1 MAHRKDESGEAP
13 SAPAAAPAANPW
25 AGRFGEAPHPLV
37 QRYTVS
43 LPVDRRLALHD
54 LRGSEAHVK
63 MLAQAG
69 LLQGD
74 EACRLL
80 EGLDAVR
87 REIES
92 GAFPFRP
99 ELEDI
104 HMNVEV
110 RLRELVGPVAE
121 KLHTGRSRND
131 QVVLDVA
138 LYCRET
144 ARAWRTLIRK
154 VCAVLVRRA
163 EDYAELLYP
172 AWTHLQAAQPMSFGH
187 YLLGLGAM
195 LRRVYARLEDFE
207 RRNDVSPLGAG
218 ALSGSSL
225 PLDPAAVARE
235 LGFARSFANSYET
248 VGSRDTILELLQIA
262 TQLMLHLSRIAE
274 DFIYMASTPVGWID
288 LPDALCTGSS
298 MMPQKKNPDLL
309 ELMRG
314 KAAGVIGHEQAV
326 TVLLKGLPTSY
337 HRDLQQDKEH
347 LFAAA
352 DVVEDSL
359 QVLELLLAGFQ
370 VRRDR
375 VERALGEG
383 FLMATELAE
392 YLVNRG
398 VPFRRAHHL
407 VGRLVRWCE
416 EQGKRLEDLQDAE
429 IRELIPEAGADVT
442 EVLRP
447 EHVLERRVPGSTGRE
462 SVRQQLAEW
471 RRWLE
476 GSA

>member
-1 MAHRKDESGEAP
+1 MAHRKEGGERK
-13 SAPAAAPAANPW
+13 APAANPW
-25 AGRFGEAPHPLV
+25 AGRFEEAPHPLV
-37 QRYTVS
+37 QRYTLS
-43 LPVDRRLALHD
+43 LPVDRRLVFHD
-54 LRGSEAHVK
+54 LRGSAAHVR
-63 MLAQAG
+63 MLARVG
-69 LLQGD
+69 LLQAD
-74 EACRLL
+74 EERRLL
-80 EGLDAVR
+80 EGLEAVR
-87 REIES
+87 REVEN
-92 GAFPFRP
+92 GTFPYRS

-144 ARAWRTLIRK
+144 AGTWRALIRRA
-154 VCAVLVRRA
+154 CAALVERA
-163 EDYAELLYP
+163 EEYAELLYP

-187 YLLGLGAM
+187 YLLALATA
-195 LRRVYARLEDFE
+195 LRRVYRHLEDYE
-207 RRNDVSPLGAG
+207 KRNDISPLGAG

-235 LGFARSFANSYET
+235 LGFAGSFANSYDT
-248 VGSRDTILELLQIA
+248 VSSRDAVLELLQIA
-262 TQLMLHLSRIAE
+262 TQLILHLSRIAE
-274 DFIYMASTPVGWID
+274 DFIYMASTPVGWVE

-314 KAAGVIGHEQAV
+314 KAASVIGHAQAV
-326 TVLLKGLPTSY
+326 TALLKGLPTSY

-347 LFAAA
+347 LFASA
-352 DVVEDSL
+352 DIVEDSL
-359 QVLELLLAGFQ
+359 QVLELLAGGFR
-370 VRRDR
+370 VRR
-375 VERALGEG
+375 ERLEPALAEG

-392 YLVNRG
+392 YLVRRG

-416 EQGKRLEDLQDAE
+416 ERGKRLEELAFEE
-429 IRELIPEAGADVT
+429 IRERIPEAEADVI

-447 EHVLERRVPGSTGRE
+447 EHVLERQVPGSTGRSPIGE
-462 SVRQQLAEW
+462 QLAEW

-476 GSA
+476 AQA